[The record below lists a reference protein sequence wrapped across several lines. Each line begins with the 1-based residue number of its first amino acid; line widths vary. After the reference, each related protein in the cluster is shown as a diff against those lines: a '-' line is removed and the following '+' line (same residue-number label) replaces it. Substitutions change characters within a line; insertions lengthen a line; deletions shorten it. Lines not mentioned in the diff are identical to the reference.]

1 MTAPR
6 VMKHEPSLL
15 EDLRYAVHGLCAP
28 FACGGTLVPDQP
40 LTLCFQDKIQIPVQ
54 RAPRVFDQEQL
65 LQPLVQRCTPAPF
78 GKGRQTRYDRS
89 VRNALQLKAE
99 GGAFSVLH
107 FDPQAA
113 GILEQIRREL
123 VPQDSSPLS
132 AELYSLNIYASDGH
146 FVPHKDTPRGSDMLG
161 TLVVCLPSQ
170 FSNGALVVKHQGV
183 FQTFDWSAAIQQQAE
198 PTRLHWAAFFG
209 DVDHQIERVWSGLR
223 VTVTYL
229 LRRGTGSAPLPVV
242 APEALPTLVQ
252 DKLRA
257 LLAERRFLPRGGT
270 LAFPCVHLYHQDTR
284 FQRQQQPLSQQT
296 VSALKGRD
304 YLIAATVLAEGLAVT
319 FYPYLIEDCADE
331 TWQLARFPTP
341 REQKALRRRMD
352 PTDLEEALDI
362 QASSEEAG
370 DFDLTWVEP
379 PPHFNGRPTMY
390 PGAAADRAETQD
402 PELPALAHLH
412 ACEYSATGY
421 FGNEGSDVDFYIY
434 GALHVE
440 IPPYGT
446 GSRVVGKVES
456 PQVPASAPRKRS
468 ARKERG

>member
-1 MTAPR
+1 MAAPK
-6 VMKHEPSLL
+6 VTKHELSLL
-15 EDLRYAVHGLCAP
+15 EELHYAVHGLRAP

-40 LTLCFQDKIQIPVQ
+40 LTLCFKDKTQIPVL
-54 RAPRVFDQEQL
+54 RAPRTFEQEQL
-65 LQPLVQRCTPAPF
+65 LRPLVQRCTPAPF

-89 VRNALQLKAE
+89 IRNALQLKAE

-113 GILEQIRREL
+113 GILEQLRREL
-123 VPQDSSPLS
+123 VPQDPTPLT

-170 FSNGALVVKHQGV
+170 FSNGAFVVKHQGV
-183 FQTFDWSAAIQQQAE
+183 FQTFDWGEAIRQQGE

-209 DVDHQIERVWSGLR
+209 DVDHQIERVWGGLR

-229 LRRGTGSAPLPVV
+229 LRRGPESAPLPVV
-242 APEALPTLVQ
+242 APEMLPTLVQ
-252 DKLRA
+252 EKLRA
-257 LLAERRFLPRGGT
+257 LLADRRFLPSGGT
-270 LAFPCVHLYHQDTR
+270 LAFPCSHLYHQDTR
-284 FQRQQQPLSQQT
+284 FQRQQRPLSRQT

-304 YLIAATVLAEGLAVT
+304 YLVAAAVLAEGLAVT
-319 FYPYLIEDCADE
+319 FCPYLIENCADE
-331 TWQLARFPTP
+331 TWQLERFPTS
-341 REQKALRRRMD
+341 REQAALGDQMD

-362 QASSEEAG
+362 RGSSEMEG
-370 DFDLTWVEP
+370 DFGLTWVEP
-379 PPHFNGRPTMY
+379 PPHFNGRITMY
-390 PGAAADRAETQD
+390 PEAAAGRTHAQD

-412 ACEYSATGY
+412 ECEYSATGY

-440 IPPYGT
+440 IPPYGA
-446 GSRVVGKVES
+446 GPRVVGQVES
-456 PQVPASAPRKRS
+456 PRVPASAPRKRS
-468 ARKERG
+468 ARKDRG